1 MHLGP
6 VSFSACLA
14 IAPIALF
21 AQQQASLGV
30 GAGVVRYAGGSSFS
44 ALTLAPAAQRFTT
57 ATYLGASGAVSWLEG
72 GAAALQ
78 GEAIHRALLTGF
90 LASIAQRDGETPEY
104 TTGGGLKGGQVWGA
118 SDKSAALPVSN
129 PVTPEDLIA
138 TLYHC
143 LGVEA

>member
-6 VSFSACLA
+6 VSFSAFLA
-14 IAPIALF
+14 IAPIALS

-78 GEAIHRALLTGF
+78 GRGDI
-90 LASIAQRDGETPEY
+90 
-104 TTGGGLKGGQVWGA
+104 W
-118 SDKSAALPVSN
+118 AALPWRPRGTRIAIISTLAATGRTHGNGSASALRVFDAARSN
-129 PVTPEDLIA
+129 FALAAGVLSGPV
-138 TLYHC
+138 
-143 LGVEA
+143 

>member
-14 IAPIALF
+14 IAPIALS

-57 ATYLGASGAVSWLEG
+57 ATYLGASGAVSWLED

-78 GEAIHRALLTGF
+78 GRG
-90 LASIAQRDGETPEY
+90 ASWAAFRERQRVAGVLRHTDNRRR
-104 TTGGGLKGGQVWGA
+104 GGGRQLLA
-118 SDKSAALPVSN
+118 
-129 PVTPEDLIA
+129 
-138 TLYHC
+138 
-143 LGVEA
+143 